1 MIFCN
6 RLSVDTEGEERK
18 RERGNK
24 RQREGESVREFL
36 CVSTNRILSGTPPNL

>member
-6 RLSVDTEGEERK
+6 KFSVDTEGEER
-18 RERGNK
+18 ERGNK
-24 RQREGESVREFL
+24 REREGESVRAFL